1 MRLEDPDVVF
11 LMETRI
17 RSRKVDDVRRITKF
31 KNGLCVDP
39 CGKKG
44 GLALFWKDEVDLRI
58 F

>member
-1 MRLEDPDVVF
+1 
-11 LMETRI
+11 METRI

-44 GLALFWKDEVDLRI
+44 GLALFWKDEVYLRI